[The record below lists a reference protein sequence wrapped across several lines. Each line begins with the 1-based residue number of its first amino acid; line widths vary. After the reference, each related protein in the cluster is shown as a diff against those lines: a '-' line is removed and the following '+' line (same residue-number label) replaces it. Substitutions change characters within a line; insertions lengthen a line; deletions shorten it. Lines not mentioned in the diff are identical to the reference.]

1 MNDKAKWKNKLL
13 GVQQLSQMRLKSLES
28 RSGSPH
34 NNGEQWYGMAS
45 GLFNCYES
53 AADVRSTIERH
64 VALETKAGLQ
74 LLLLPH
80 SLFPCVH
87 GMLRCRSREEERM
100 MYSCLEKGLGPS
112 LLEERLIEH
121 SCSVKNGPRYFLRKV
136 WEARKQ
142 PRPVPAE
149 CRRRQKYNY

>member
-1 MNDKAKWKNKLL
+1 
-13 GVQQLSQMRLKSLES
+13 
-28 RSGSPH
+28 
-34 NNGEQWYGMAS
+34 MAS

-87 GMLRCRSREEERM
+87 GMLRYRSLRKERM
-100 MYSCLEKGLGPS
+100 MYSCLEKELVPS
-112 LLEERLIEH
+112 LLVERLIEL
-121 SCSVKNGPRYFLRKV
+121 SRAVKNKPH
-136 WEARKQ
+136 
-142 PRPVPAE
+142 
-149 CRRRQKYNY
+149 

>member
-1 MNDKAKWKNKLL
+1 
-13 GVQQLSQMRLKSLES
+13 
-28 RSGSPH
+28 
-34 NNGEQWYGMAS
+34 MAS

-121 SCSVKNGPRYFLRKV
+121 SCSVKNGLLSEREAKSRVIEKKPPKAAINLGTDVDAPWGEKIETSRKDNHQI
-136 WEARKQ
+136 A
-142 PRPVPAE
+142 
-149 CRRRQKYNY
+149 

>member
-1 MNDKAKWKNKLL
+1 MSCKFSCQKRSRGTWNFIPRPLNSSWNWRIKYFKID
-13 GVQQLSQMRLKSLES
+13 LSKPFALMLK
-28 RSGSPH
+28 
-34 NNGEQWYGMAS
+34 
-45 GLFNCYES
+45 
-53 AADVRSTIERH
+53 
-64 VALETKAGLQ
+64 

-112 LLEERLIEH
+112 LLVERLIEH

-149 CRRRQKYNY
+149 CRRRQKYNYQKNSGPPLPPHGWGGGPDLSAN